1 MWACRWQGSICCG
14 VYYPNIDLEGNVCLN
29 ILREDWK
36 PVLNINTIV
45 LLDHITTSQVLD
57 LLLVHSEQPEPC
69 PAVEASTS
77 NSPFL
82 PS

>member
-1 MWACRWQGSICCG
+1 VS
-14 VYYPNIDLEGNVCLN
+14 DLFL
-29 ILREDWK
+29 ILHYA
-36 PVLNINTIV
+36 LCASS

-69 PAVEASTS
+69 PACEASTS
-77 NSPFL
+77 NSLIL